1 MNSLKTLSALFVLL
15 FAAVANAVSNV
26 KISELPT
33 ATTITTNDL
42 TVLVSNGSTR
52 KASLGS
58 VLDTLRPVGAFVA
71 TTDETAVGISASG
84 YNNGAAL
91 GYAAIGYNSGAALGY
106 SANGSDIGAAVGN
119 NANGSGIGAAV
130 GYNANGSGYGA
141 AVGNSADGSGSGAA
155 LGDSA
160 KGYYLGAAVGM
171 SANGTNY
178 GVAVGRGADGHGVG
192 NVAIGG
198 NDAGTNNARVPHG
211 FTDTVELG
219 RGTAT
224 TDGGL
229 HFRGR
234 LIVDSNYVHYGNGSG
249 LTNLQSTNIVGNSL
263 VIGSGSSAS
272 ANSSV
277 TGGATNTASGSYS
290 FIGGGYSNSASALG
304 SVVIGGSENVA
315 SGKYSSAVGLRA
327 KATRQ
332 GELAHASG
340 GFGTAPQIP
349 AQAQRSSFILRG
361 NTATTQTRK
370 LTLDG
375 STTSTSENTL
385 VLPADTTWQFD
396 IRVAAYNDSTT
407 DLGGGWHIRGAI
419 KRAGDVTTI
428 LGTTSSLRF
437 SETSFGGPQIY
448 VVADD
453 TTEELTITV
462 DAAGIVTPIRWVAA
476 VDIVQVSFGTP

>member
-15 FAAVANAVSNV
+15 FVAVANAVPNV

-42 TVLVSNGSTR
+42 TVLVSSGSTR

-71 TTDETAVGISASG
+71 NTDSTAVGISA
-84 YNNGAAL
+84 NGSS
-91 GYAAIGYNSGAALGY
+91 SGAALGNNANGSGY
-106 SANGSDIGAAVGN
+106 GAAVGYNANGSDIGAALGN
-119 NANGSGIGAAV
+119 
-130 GYNANGSGYGA
+130 NANGSGYGA

-198 NDAGTNNARVPHG
+198 NDAGTNNARVPEG
-211 FTDTVELG
+211 FTDTIELG

-249 LTNLQSTNIVGNSL
+249 LTNVFFMQEVGSVGNTGTSSL
-263 VIGSGSSAS
+263 STLSYGTNEAIATWPAFTSTSPVLTEWYPVTNTLNSVITEPQKIKPPNPMFEVVNGCQLKYTNTTVRFVNFAATLNFRQTNSTSSSREIRFRLVKISNQGTDPSFIEYPITRSTVKITANNNTAAS
-272 ANSSV
+272 VSFNSVAAVAPGERLMFQAAMGAISSV
-277 TGGATNTASGSYS
+277 IVHDCN
-290 FIGGGYSNSASALG
+290 I
-304 SVVIGGSENVA
+304 
-315 SGKYSSAVGLRA
+315 
-327 KATRQ
+327 
-332 GELAHASG
+332 
-340 GFGTAPQIP
+340 
-349 AQAQRSSFILRG
+349 
-361 NTATTQTRK
+361 TATTV
-370 LTLDG
+370 
-375 STTSTSENTL
+375 N
-385 VLPADTTWQFD
+385 
-396 IRVAAYNDSTT
+396 
-407 DLGGGWHIRGAI
+407 
-419 KRAGDVTTI
+419 
-428 LGTTSSLRF
+428 
-437 SETSFGGPQIY
+437 
-448 VVADD
+448 
-453 TTEELTITV
+453 
-462 DAAGIVTPIRWVAA
+462 
-476 VDIVQVSFGTP
+476 